1 MVKYVLI
8 PGLMRNSS
16 TKYLLRASFDIA
28 CWLFDYSSSRKQNC
42 VAFCVDIVD
51 IPHQSQ
57 ELRPINIKVIF
68 FFLKRDR
75 RM

>member
-1 MVKYVLI
+1 MTGCYGQYVLI

-16 TKYLLRASFDIA
+16 TKYLLRASLDIA
-28 CWLFDYSSSRKQNC
+28 CWLFDYSSSRKQNF

-57 ELRPINIKVIF
+57 ELRPINKSIF
-68 FFLKRDR
+68 NV
-75 RM
+75 